1 MMIVDGI
8 VACCVS
14 HILELTCRQASWFA
28 GTTLRRSGLPI
39 LQRNGIIGR
48 LATTKMLKLLLP
60 SSSTVLAT
68 ALLAIILLAN
78 EITTL
83 PEQLH
88 LATMALLLQNA
99 PSVHVD
105 GAAHAHHAVGSQC
118 CDTSII
124 VGIIIITRR
133 GGT

>member
-1 MMIVDGI
+1 
-8 VACCVS
+8 
-14 HILELTCRQASWFA
+14 
-28 GTTLRRSGLPI
+28 
-39 LQRNGIIGR
+39 
-48 LATTKMLKLLLP
+48 MLKLLLP

-99 PSVHVD
+99 PSIHVD
-105 GAAHAHHAVGSQC
+105 GAARAHHAVGYQC

-124 VGIIIITRR
+124 VGIIIIIRR
-133 GGT
+133 GRK